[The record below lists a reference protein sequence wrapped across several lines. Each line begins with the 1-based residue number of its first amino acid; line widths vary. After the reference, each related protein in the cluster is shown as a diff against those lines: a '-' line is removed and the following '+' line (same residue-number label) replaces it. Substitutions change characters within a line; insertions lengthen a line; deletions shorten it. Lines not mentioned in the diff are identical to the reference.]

1 MSAVSSFCLFF
12 NKFHGLA
19 DSRIDCGNALQNG
32 GAPAPDGNA
41 LCNMACD
48 GNSAETC
55 GAPNQ
60 LDVYSSSSG
69 SSPTT
74 TTASSPSATG
84 NPLSGWTFLGC
95 YTDNVS
101 ERALPMME
109 PVSRG
114 VTNEGCQN
122 ACLAAGYS
130 IAGTKYAGEC
140 CRFLFLILLL
150 LSLIACI

>member
-1 MSAVSSFCLFF
+1 
-12 NKFHGLA
+12 
-19 DSRIDCGNALQNG
+19 
-32 GAPAPDGNA
+32 
-41 LCNMACD
+41 MACD
-48 GNSAETC
+48 DNSAETC
-55 GAPNQ
+55 GGPNR

-101 ERALPMME
+101 GRALPMME

-140 CRFLFLILLL
+140 CKFLFLILLL
-150 LSLIACI
+150 LSLSDSLYLGSTPTSTKMRMSISGQARMEWNPRP